1 MCVYAI
7 LRLRSS
13 GESLRK
19 KLAFQMYRVYELIS
33 VYWLKR
39 IYIVDAGI
47 VIIVYIKKLVEN
59 FISYK

>member
-1 MCVYAI
+1 
-7 LRLRSS
+7 
-13 GESLRK
+13 
-19 KLAFQMYRVYELIS
+19 MYRVYELIS